1 MSVLNLPRHPGLF
14 STTRL
19 RLIVSHESTA
29 TLSDWLILLS
39 AGVLAASSSMFLDLG
54 IKQVPGHAILRVV
67 LPMAAGLALVPR
79 RGAGCVM
86 ATTAFLTG
94 ISLQMTG
101 FKDEGQGVGA
111 LTSLIATGPILDWTL
126 RRSKGGWRLYLA
138 FALSGLT
145 SNLLAFAVR
154 GGAKVLGWERGPK
167 RGLEAWLAQASVT
180 YVVCGLLAG
189 LLSALILFYGRRRG
203 EDLPEGASL

>member
-1 MSVLNLPRHPGLF
+1 MAVLNLPRHPGLF

-19 RLIVSHESTA
+19 RLVVSRETSA
-29 TLSDWLILLS
+29 TLTDWLILLS
-39 AGVLAASSSMFLDLG
+39 AGILAACSSMFLDLG

-86 ATTAFLTG
+86 ASTAFVTG
-94 ISLQMTG
+94 MSLQLAG
-101 FKDEGQGVGA
+101 FRDEGQGVGA

-126 RRSKGGWRLYLA
+126 RRTNGGWRLYVA
-138 FALSGLT
+138 FALAGLS
-145 SNLLAFAVR
+145 SNLFAFTVR
-154 GGAKVLGWERGPK
+154 GGAKVMGWERVGK
-167 RGLEAWLAQASVT
+167 RGLESWLAQASVT

-189 LLSALILFYGRRRG
+189 LISGVILFYGRTPDA
-203 EDLPEGASL
+203 EPSDGAAL